1 MLDLTRIYITCWT
14 LTKYTLVD
22 AWYYVCVGVGSVVTV
37 RVTRSA
43 KAEVDES
50 GEIDKLKAACS
61 WAHGLAVVN
70 LFSLFWFHLINIT

>member
-22 AWYYVCVGVGSVVTV
+22 DTWYYVCVGVGSVVTV

-43 KAEVDES
+43 KAEVDEG
-50 GEIDKLKAACS
+50 GEIDKLKAAV
-61 WAHGLAVVN
+61 GLMGW
-70 LFSLFWFHLINIT
+70 LL